1 MDKTTIIET
10 VVAVVILILLGM
22 VAIMLINVRG

>member
-1 MDKTTIIET
+1 MDKTTIIEA
-10 VVAVVILILLGM
+10 VVAVIILILLGM